1 MLVRHSVE
9 AMELVDAIYHGI
21 RKRIL
26 LRIDCAS
33 FDGFDEFR
41 QVHGLWLS
49 AQELERARLYL
60 ARPHANSHPLHVSWR
75 VNWPQGVGE
84 LTETGLEVTEDAAV
98 HARFEPCAQHL
109 PKTAIYRRTGRLD
122 AGKQIREI
130 GHAKVRHLIGE
141 IAARLV
147 CQRQHAV
154 LDHPVEVVLAV
165 AKIEN
170 VVDVFDINL
179 IAESRF

>member
-1 MLVRHSVE
+1 MAFGSAPKGSNVRACIWS
-9 AMELVDAIYHGI
+9 
-21 RKRIL
+21 
-26 LRIDCAS
+26 
-33 FDGFDEFR
+33 
-41 QVHGLWLS
+41 
-49 AQELERARLYL
+49 
-60 ARPHANSHPLHVSWR
+60 
-75 VNWPQGVGE
+75 QGVRE
-84 LTETGLEVTEDAAV
+84 LTETGLEVPEDAAV
-98 HARFEPCAQHL
+98 HTRFEPCGQRL
-109 PKTAIYRRTGRLD
+109 PKTTIHRRTGRLNV
-122 AGKQIREI
+122 GKQIREI
-130 GHAKVRHLIGE
+130 GQAKVRHLIGE